1 MTDKNPSAPPTKLL
15 ETTASLRRAVGAT
28 MDIGRARPYIVSL
41 TVLAIYICIGW
52 IVFKKNPFEMETD
65 TTSLWMLI
73 SVGVAT
79 ISLIAYLI
87 FPINPG
93 DTMLAMS
100 KQRMIFVGKT
110 AGVIIGA
117 IACIAVLI
125 YYGIRGTDG
134 QKIGIRLAAYAVIA
148 MAGIGMLVA
157 VGGLIAGNVSTYL
170 RGSLTWVYIKL
181 WFSRTWYDIKNFI
194 FIQQYGTTAWM
205 KWLIVAELVI
215 VAGYFTLPW
224 LKNILLVRGGTV
236 LLGEKPIQ
244 LGVPHT
250 MMTYDPTTNKIT
262 NLYNVPDRT
271 SIGISFL
278 HGIANVVN
286 DAKGDGGDGGDGE
299 GEGEGEGEGGGGG
312 DEITEMA
319 IYSYNYGVSA
329 WFFIES
335 GSTLQETL
343 LMDYGKRP
351 SIYFNSRANKLVV
364 KTKKRGDGMEELF
377 SDEAFPLQKWNHLVV
392 NYVGGTLDVFVNGKL
407 VVSRKGAL
415 DYDEDEMK
423 LVVGSDSGVAGGV
436 KNVLYYHTPI
446 SRQDIDRLGGES
458 AW

>member
-1 MTDKNPSAPPTKLL
+1 MSLSPSAPSIDLL
-15 ETTASLRRAVGAT
+15 GRTTELLYQRVGLVNKAVA
-28 MDIGRARPYIVSL
+28 MGRARPYIVSIAIL
-41 TVLAIYICIGW
+41 VIYICIGW
-52 IVFKKNPFEMETD
+52 IVFKKNPFELETD
-65 TTSLWMLI
+65 ATSLWMLV

-93 DTMLAMS
+93 ETVLAMS

-110 AGVIIGA
+110 AGVIIGS
-117 IACIAVLI
+117 IACITTLI
-125 YYGIRGTDG
+125 YFGVRGTDG
-134 QKIGIRLAAYAVIA
+134 QKIGIRLTMYAVIV
-148 MAGIGMLVA
+148 MAGIGILVA
-157 VGGLIAGNVSTYL
+157 AGGFMTGKISTYL

-205 KWLIVAELVI
+205 KWMIVAELVV

-224 LKNILLVRGGTV
+224 LKNMALVRGGTV
-236 LLGEKPIQ
+236 LLGENPLR
-244 LGVPHT
+244 LGTPHT
-250 MMTYDPTTNKIT
+250 MMTYDPISNKIT
-262 NLYNVPDRT
+262 NLYNVPDRKNVDV
-271 SIGISFL
+271 SFL
-278 HGIANVVN
+278 HGIAAMVN
-286 DAKGDGGDGGDGE
+286 DVD
-299 GEGEGEGEGGGGG
+299 
-312 DEITEMA
+312 TETVETVGTA
-319 IYSYNYGVSA
+319 ENVSIYSYNYGVSA

-351 SIYFNSRANKLVV
+351 SIYFTSRSNKLVV
-364 KTKKRGDGMEELF
+364 KTKQGDGMDELF
-377 SDEAFPLQKWNHLVV
+377 SDEVFPLQKWNHLVV

-415 DYDEDEMK
+415 EYDEDEMK

-436 KNVLYYHTPI
+436 KNVLYYHTPL
-446 SRQDIDRLGGES
+446 SKQDIERLGGETI
-458 AW
+458 W